1 MKEIKL
7 DPKVFERIKNE
18 DLSKSNNLI
27 GEVDICKDLD
37 HPNIIRF
44 YTAFLDKERQNAY
57 IILELVEGINLAE
70 YIINLKEKNI
80 LSKEKDILRII
91 LDVICGLKYLHKEKN
106 ILYRDVNPHNILID
120 NNFNVKLCDFGLAIK
135 QGSKIE
141 HSNSTGFVGSIL
153 YSSPES
159 VKNQDYTDK
168 SDIWSFGCIFYELLT
183 LIPAFDGDNPLTVAK
198 NIVEGNFMKLNEN
211 NFENKVINFSLN
223 LIFFKYLIENVFK

>member
-7 DPKVFERIKNE
+7 DSILFEKIKDV
-18 DLSKSNNLI
+18 DLTKSNNLI

-44 YTAFLDKERQNAY
+44 YTAFLDKERKSAY
-57 IILELVEGINLAE
+57 IVLELVEGINLAE
-70 YIINLKEKNI
+70 YIINLKEKNTFA
-80 LSKEKDILRII
+80 KEKDILRIV
-91 LDVICGLKYLHKEKN
+91 LDIICGMKYLHKEKK

-120 NNFNVKLCDFGLAIK
+120 NNFNVKLCDFGLAMK
-135 QGSKIE
+135 QGSKFD

-168 SDIWSFGCIFYELLT
+168 SDIWSLGCIIYELLT
-183 LIPAFDGDNPLTVAK
+183 LLPAFNGDNPLTVAK
-198 NIVEGNFMKLNEN
+198 NIVELDYRKLTEN
-211 NFENKVINFSLN
+211 DFENKV
-223 LIFFKYLIENVFK
+223 

>member
-7 DPKVFERIKNE
+7 DSKQFERIKDE
-18 DLSKSNNLI
+18 DLSKTNNLI
-27 GEVDICKDLD
+27 GEIDICKYLD

-44 YTAFLDKERQNAY
+44 YTAFLDKERQSAY
-57 IILELVEGINLAE
+57 IVLELVEGINLAE
-70 YIINLKEKNI
+70 YIFNIKEKNTFA
-80 LSKEKDILRII
+80 KEKDVLRII
-91 LDVICGLKYLHKEKN
+91 LDVICAMQYLHKDKK

-135 QGSKIE
+135 QGNKLE

-168 SDIWSFGCIFYELLT
+168 SDIWSFGCIIYELLT
-183 LIPAFDGDNPLTVAK
+183 LVPAFNGDNPLTVAK
-198 NIVEGNFMKLNEN
+198 NIVELNYKRLNEDD
-211 NFENKVINFSLN
+211 FENKVIK
-223 LIFFKYLIENVFK
+223 IYCFF